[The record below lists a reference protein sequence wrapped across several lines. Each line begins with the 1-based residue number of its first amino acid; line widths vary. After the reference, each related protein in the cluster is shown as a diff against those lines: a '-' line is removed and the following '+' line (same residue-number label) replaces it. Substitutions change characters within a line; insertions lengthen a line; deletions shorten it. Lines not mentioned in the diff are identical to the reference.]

1 MHNLLKGSLIIIA
14 CTSFFN
20 AQAQPLSKAD
30 LLFINDIQNT
40 IVSMVDKVDDGF
52 DKYIVEGEVVKDK
65 EIVQYPSSSIATM
78 HCINS
83 LVLKN
88 KDSSANLLA
97 FEYNA
102 LKPINLV
109 YKAVIGMPK
118 FAGNKWTF
126 KQKMDTEKN
135 TVAKYLYYGD
145 KAIAY
150 YVKPDNNNF
159 FYFYFLNIPKGNII
173 ADNDAPDTFMSDL
186 DRQLDSLDNTI
197 LKPDSVKIGNLQTA
211 LAYLIAKGEDG
222 FIDMIFDETNRAEN
236 IIYYQAAFQ
245 INMKAQNCQGIKV
258 LPNTGEFFLCS
269 YTKPESVHTAM
280 KAIEGLKGTNKE
292 GWYVQSMDLG
302 DSNLIGKKI
311 FLDGK
316 YVAYTTYLKDS
327 NEFYITVKNQKVI
340 TGKAMEPKRKIVKK
354 KK

>member
-1 MHNLLKGSLIIIA
+1 MHNLLKGTLIIIA

-30 LLFINDIQNT
+30 LLFIKDIQNT

-52 DKYIVEGEVVKDK
+52 DNYIVEGEVVKDK
-65 EIVQYPSSSIATM
+65 GIVQYPSSSIETM
-78 HCINS
+78 HCMNS

-88 KDSSANLLA
+88 IDSSANLLA

-102 LKPINLV
+102 LKPINLI

-135 TVAKYLYYGD
+135 TAAKYLYYGD

-150 YVKPDNNNF
+150 YVKPNNNNF
-159 FYFYFLNIPKGNII
+159 FYFYFLNISKDNII

-186 DRQLDSLDNTI
+186 DRQLDSIDNTI
-197 LKPDSVKIGNLQTA
+197 LKPDTVKIGNLQTA
-211 LAYLIAKGEDG
+211 LAALIEKCKFG
-222 FIDMIFDETNRAEN
+222 FNDIVFAETTRDENL
-236 IIYYQAAFQ
+236 IYYQAAFQ
-245 INMKAQNCQGIKV
+245 ILMKAQNCQGIKL
-258 LPNTGEFFLCS
+258 LPSGGKYFLCS
-269 YTKPESVHTAM
+269 YTKQENVNIAI
-280 KAIEGLKGTNKE
+280 KAIEGLQAGTDSS
-292 GWYVQSMDLG
+292 WQIADMDMG
-302 DSNLIGKKI
+302 DANLVGKKI
-311 FLDGK
+311 FYEGN
-316 YVAYTTYLKDS
+316 YAAYTTYIKDTKA
-327 NEFYITVKNQKVI
+327 FYIAVKDQTYVAEKP
-340 TGKAMEPKRKIVKK
+340 KAKQKIVSKK